1 MNALNLTRARTFR
14 RSLMAMACAA
24 AATPAFSQTAAP
36 AAAASAPETEA
47 QQVVVS
53 GSRIKHD
60 AFSSPAPIQVIRA
73 DDQALSGLT
82 TVSQILQSTAV
93 TGGQSQINNSYGGY
107 VTDGGPGA
115 NTIGLRGLAPSR
127 TLVLLNGRRLSPSGT
142 RGSVGAPDLN
152 TLPAS
157 IVDRV
162 EILKDGASSIYGSD
176 AVAGVINIITKRDL
190 TQIQVDAGTS
200 QTVHGGGNQYDFSMS
215 GGMVTDHAHFLAA
228 YTFEEQQQLSL
239 RQRGWTQCNSDYT
252 RKVGSDGTVGAWG
265 SGDFV
270 DPLTGKPKCYP
281 ITTTGDNGVTINT
294 IGTSQMVGV
303 AGPGTTPVAKGYT
316 RWRPNSGITQ
326 TQAGANGLAGYE
338 GVSLA
343 SRDTFDPRTLNQ
355 SLMSPVKNHNVFLQ
369 GGIDLPALGD
379 TTELYWEAMFNRRES
394 SQVGYR
400 QLSLDYAK
408 GSPLIPDNLAFS
420 TALPAGSSAV
430 TNGAPT
436 GVRAFIGDG
445 NDLST
450 QAVNFTRYVAGLRGT
465 LPKINWDYDVSL
477 THSES
482 RGTYSS
488 SGYLIDRMTQ
498 SLNVVSNGAGGFN
511 CVDPSNGCVAAPAL
525 TSALV
530 GGKVPTA
537 WRDWVSDPAI
547 TGLTKYK
554 EDVLTASTTGD
565 IYTLPY
571 GKIKGAFG
579 AEFRRNFIND
589 TPADDFQNGNVL
601 NYTSATQT
609 RGADQAKDIFGE
621 VEVPLLKDLPGVH
634 ELTVNGSVRR
644 ADYKSYGSGVTH
656 KFGALYSPLKWLSV
670 RGTMGT
676 SYRAP
681 ALFEQYVGNT
691 TGFLAPD
698 GDPCTDYDQ
707 VGGQLA
713 TNCASVGVPTGF
725 ESTNPITDVTVG
737 GKQAGLKA
745 ETSKNNSWGI
755 ILQPTLPTGWGDF
768 QFSFD
773 HYNIAISNGIQQVG
787 AANILQLC
795 YDSPTFDPNGG
806 YCRFVHRDP
815 TSLALTVTD
824 SYINVATNL
833 TRGNDYEMEYNNT
846 VGIGK
851 LRVHLEASQ
860 YMIQAQRLFPGDP
873 YTDYN
878 GTIGTPKWS
887 GVLDL
892 NYTVKNWSAHW
903 GTEFVGKTNSYGFFG
918 EDAGSSIYLMKT
930 PDYFLH
936 SLSVSYEE
944 PVSKWKATIGVRN
957 LLDRNP
963 PSISAAPGTYNR
975 VGNAPQY
982 SGYDFFGRT
991 VFGSISKTF

>member
-1 MNALNLTRARTFR
+1 MNAKNSTRARTFR
-14 RSLMAMACAA
+14 RSLMAVACAA
-24 AATPAFSQTAAP
+24 AAAPAFSQTAAAP
-36 AAAASAPETEA
+36 AAAASAPEVDNA

-60 AFSSPAPIQVIRA
+60 AFSSPAPVQIIRA
-73 DDQALSGLT
+73 DDSALSGLT
-82 TVSQILQSTAV
+82 TISQILQSTAV
-93 TGGQSQINNSYGGY
+93 TGGQGQINNAYGGY

-115 NTIGLRGLAPSR
+115 NTIGLRGLAPTR

-176 AVAGVINIITKRDL
+176 AVAGVINIITKRDV

-200 QTVHGGGNQYDFSMS
+200 QTVHGGGNQYNFSIS
-215 GGMVTDHAHFLAA
+215 GGMVTDHAHFLAS
-228 YTFEEQQQLSL
+228 YSYDQQQSLSL
-239 RQRGWTQCNSDYT
+239 AQRDWTRCNTDYT
-252 RKVGSDGTVGAWG
+252 RTVNADGTVGAWG
-265 SGDFV
+265 SGDYV
-270 DPLTGKPKCYP
+270 DPLTGKPKCYG
-281 ITTTGDNGVTINT
+281 IRTTGDNGVTINT
-294 IGTSQMVGV
+294 IGTSAAPGV
-303 AGPGTTPVAKGYT
+303 AGPGTNTAKTYR

-326 TQAGANGLAGYE
+326 TQAGPGGLAGYE
-338 GVSLA
+338 GVSLD
-343 SRDTFDPRTLNQ
+343 SRDTFDPRTLNS
-355 SLMSPVKNHNVFLQ
+355 SLISPVKNHNVFLQ
-369 GGIDLPALGD
+369 GGLDLPALGD

-400 QLSLDYAK
+400 QLSLDYAV

-420 TALPAGSSAV
+420 DLGSSSAI
-430 TNGAPT
+430 TGGNDI

-445 NDLST
+445 NDLSKQGVT
-450 QAVNFTRYVAGLRGT
+450 FTRYVAGLRGS

-482 RGTYSS
+482 RGTYAF
-488 SGYLIDRMTQ
+488 SGYRIDRLSQ
-498 SLNVVSNGAGGFN
+498 SLNVVSNGAGGFQ
-511 CVDPSNGCVAAPAL
+511 CADPSNGCVAAPAL
-525 TSALV
+525 TSAV
-530 GGKVPTA
+530 IGGHLPQA
-537 WRDWVSDPAI
+537 WRNWVSDPAI

-579 AEFRRNFIND
+579 AEVRRNFIND
-589 TPADDFQNGNVL
+589 TPADDMITGNIY
-601 NYTSATQT
+601 NFTSATQT
-609 RGADQAKDIFGE
+609 RGSDQAKDIFGE
-621 VEVPLLKDLPGVH
+621 VEVPLLKDLPGAH
-634 ELTVNGSVRR
+634 ELTVNASIRR
-644 ADYKSYGSGVTH
+644 ADYRSYGAGVTH
-656 KFGALYSPLKWLSV
+656 KFGGLYSPVKWMSV

-691 TGFLAPD
+691 TGFLDPQ
-698 GDPCTDYDQ
+698 GDPCNGYEEK
-707 VGGQLA
+707 GGQIA
-713 TNCASVGVPTGF
+713 KNCAAIGIPTGF
-725 ESTNPITDVTVG
+725 QSNQAITDITVG
-737 GKQAGLKA
+737 GKAAGLKA
-745 ETSKNNSWGI
+745 ETSKNNSWGV
-755 ILQPTLPTGWGDF
+755 ILQPGLPTGWGDM

-773 HYNIAISNGIQQVG
+773 HYNIAINGGIQQVG
-787 AANILQLC
+787 ASGILTLC
-795 YDSPTFDPNGG
+795 YNDPNFNPSGG
-806 YCRFVHRDP
+806 YCRFVHRDA
-815 TSLALTVTD
+815 SNNALTITD

-833 TRGNDYEMEYNNT
+833 TRGNDYNFEYNNT

-851 LRVHLEASQ
+851 LRVGLEATQ
-860 YMIQAQRLFPGDP
+860 YLMQAQKLFPTDP
-873 YTDYN
+873 YTDFN
-878 GTIGTPKWS
+878 GTIAVPKWS

-903 GTEFVGKTNSYGFFG
+903 STEWVGKTNSYGYQG
-918 EDAGSSIYLMKT
+918 EDAGTSKLLLKT
-930 PDYFLH
+930 ADYFLH

-963 PSISAAPGTYNR
+963 PSVSSAGPGTYNR
-975 VGNAPQY
+975 VGNSVLY
-982 SGYDFFGRT
+982 SGYDYIGRSI
-991 VFGSISKTF
+991 FGSISKTF